1 MRSLLRRYREPLF
14 VALLL
19 ALPFTVF
26 AVKAKQKVAL
36 NAADRVV
43 IAVTAPVEKLIV
55 AAVHVGQDAWH
66 DYVAL
71 GSVREENF
79 RLPMCPP
86 TEPTREALRGALGE
100 LGLLPRA

>member
-79 RLPMCPP
+79 RASHSFVS
-86 TEPTREALRGALGE
+86 RAYRGYRSLSR
-100 LGLLPRA
+100 PCT